1 MRCGSDRGTLVATEI
16 AEGGQAALDAFAR
29 MRDASLPVEDRYDA
43 DFTDHDPAAG
53 QPAGPSGPAWFW
65 EQFGKSFSD
74 IEREVIETI
83 VTPTRLITIM
93 NLSGTHTGEFLG
105 HAPTGKR
112 FTVRNVQVLGFRDGK
127 ASDRW
132 GSTDELGLLQQL
144 GLL

>member
-1 MRCGSDRGTLVATEI
+1 MATEI
-16 AEGGQAALDAFAR
+16 AEGGQATLDAFAR
-29 MRDASLPVEDRYDA
+29 MRDESVPVEDRYSA

-65 EQFGKSFSD
+65 EQFGKSFTD

-83 VTPTRLITIM
+83 VTPTHLVTIM
-93 NLSGTHTGEFLG
+93 NLSGTHTGDFLG

-132 GSTDELGLLQQL
+132 GSTDELGILQQL
-144 GLL
+144 GLA

>member
-1 MRCGSDRGTLVATEI
+1 MATEI
-16 AEGGQAALDAFAR
+16 AEGGQATLDAFTR
-29 MRDASLPVEDRYDA
+29 MRDASAPVEDRYTA

-65 EQFGKSFSD
+65 EQFGKSFTD

-83 VTPTRLITIM
+83 VTPTHLVTIM

-132 GSTDELGLLQQL
+132 GSTDELGILQQL
-144 GLL
+144 GLA

>member
-1 MRCGSDRGTLVATEI
+1 VATEI
-16 AEGGQAALDAFAR
+16 AGGGQATLDAFAR
-29 MRDASLPVEDRYDA
+29 MRDASVPVEDRYNA

-65 EQFGKSFSD
+65 EQFGKSFTD

-83 VTPTRLITIM
+83 ATPTHLVTIM

-132 GSTDELGLLQQL
+132 GSTDELGILQQL
-144 GLL
+144 GLA

>member
-1 MRCGSDRGTLVATEI
+1 VATEI
-16 AEGGQAALDAFAR
+16 AEGGQATLDAFTR
-29 MRDASLPVEDRYDA
+29 MRDASVPVEDRYNA

-53 QPAGPSGPAWFW
+53 QPVGPSGPAWFW
-65 EQFGKSFSD
+65 EQFGKSFTD

-83 VTPTRLITIM
+83 VTPTHLVTIM

-132 GSTDELGLLQQL
+132 GSTDELGILQQL
-144 GLL
+144 GLA

>member
-1 MRCGSDRGTLVATEI
+1 
-16 AEGGQAALDAFAR
+16 
-29 MRDASLPVEDRYDA
+29 MRDASVPVEDRYDA

-65 EQFGKSFSD
+65 EQFGKSFTD

-83 VTPTRLITIM
+83 VTPTHLVTIM

-132 GSTDELGLLQQL
+132 GSTDELGILQQL
-144 GLL
+144 GLA